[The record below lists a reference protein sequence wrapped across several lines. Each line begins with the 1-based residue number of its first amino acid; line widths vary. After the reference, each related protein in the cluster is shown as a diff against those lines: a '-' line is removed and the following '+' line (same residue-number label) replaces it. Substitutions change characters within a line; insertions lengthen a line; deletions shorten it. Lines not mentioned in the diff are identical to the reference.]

1 MKKYFL
7 VSSILIILTLF
18 IVGTA
23 SAALPGSGWWTSFAV
38 QNVYIPIDPDED
50 PNIGTGS
57 ITMKAY
63 SETDMYDSD
72 PKSIEPFASLIY
84 DPGRTLGGYVVGF
97 KSTLPAG
104 FEGSVVI
111 EADKPLAAAA
121 EIGNYSNGSL
131 GLTSGTAS
139 AQYQA
144 MGKDLIDTE
153 LRVPTVKHN
162 YRNQTTSIYVQAAGA
177 EATVTIT
184 YEMNDGK
191 TYTQTKT
198 IDANEMFLF
207 DPANT
212 SPNPIPSNCELG
224 TDPNTSPCFGAA
236 TISST
241 SFIAATYV
249 EHPHIGSPAP
259 IALSTR
265 AQTPADESTTLYG
278 ASVKHEYTTN
288 AGTGITGD
296 TIMNVGT
303 EDALVKITLI
313 VTKLGKNAPSGVSV
327 GDVFTDT
334 EVIAPGKSVVFSQWD
349 NNLGGMPEGTFA
361 SVTYES
367 IDNANYDPQPL
378 VGASNDAKT
387 LPLIAGGKGK
397 TVYKLFAD
405 TTATDIAAVPILKE
419 FVGDVTG
426 ALTVQNVGSSSDTI
440 WFEFYPLGETE
451 PYTFQTTEPLGP
463 GEAIN
468 TWGISRN
475 IGGAF
480 KNDGS
485 WNFSVLE
492 GKEFS
497 VKVYSDSGQPLICL
511 VSENSPEG
519 YTDIRNYEGFNIQ

>member
-1 MKKYFL
+1 
-7 VSSILIILTLF
+7 
-18 IVGTA
+18 
-23 SAALPGSGWWTSFAV
+23 
-38 QNVYIPIDPDED
+38 
-50 PNIGTGS
+50 
-57 ITMKAY
+57 
-63 SETDMYDSD
+63 
-72 PKSIEPFASLIY
+72 
-84 DPGRTLGGYVVGF
+84 
-97 KSTLPAG
+97 
-104 FEGSVVI
+104 
-111 EADKPLAAAA
+111 
-121 EIGNYSNGSL
+121 
-131 GLTSGTAS
+131 
-139 AQYQA
+139 
-144 MGKDLIDTE
+144 
-153 LRVPTVKHN
+153 
-162 YRNQTTSIYVQAAGA
+162 
-177 EATVTIT
+177 
-184 YEMNDGK
+184 
-191 TYTQTKT
+191 
-198 IDANEMFLF
+198 
-207 DPANT
+207 
-212 SPNPIPSNCELG
+212 
-224 TDPNTSPCFGAA
+224 
-236 TISST
+236 
-241 SFIAATYV
+241 
-249 EHPHIGSPAP
+249 
-259 IALSTR
+259 
-265 AQTPADESTTLYG
+265 
-278 ASVKHEYTTN
+278 
-288 AGTGITGD
+288 
-296 TIMNVGT
+296 MNVGT

-327 GDVFTDT
+327 GDQFTDT

-349 NNLGGMPEGTFA
+349 NNLGGMPAGTFA

-367 IDNANYDPQPL
+367 IDNASYDPQPL